1 MFLNTLVRET
11 TTHVGPGTVIGVAL
25 GQEPLKSALVNLAVA
40 AVVRLTSYLLAKRKA
55 RRAARKAEKENG
67 ST

>member
-11 TTHVGPGTVIGVAL
+11 TNHVGPGTAIGVVL

-40 AVVRLTSYLLAKRKA
+40 AVVRLTSHLLAKRKA
-55 RRAARKAEKENG
+55 RRAARKAEKENE
-67 ST
+67 SN